1 MLELL
6 AVGPDV
12 RQRCRFLLPPAEAVR
27 LGRSHGAELPVPWE
41 SHLSRAHLQ
50 LRSNGEVV
58 EMSPL
63 PAARNPVFVAG
74 ETVESCRLRAGDRFV
89 IGETTFYLLE
99 SSLDPDSPDDQPIE
113 EVTFAPGQLKQ
124 VRFEDADRRIDV
136 LTHLPEVIWG
146 ARTASERDSRLVN
159 LLLSGIRHADAA
171 AVVRLKGDDVTVDH
185 WERRRETAG
194 TFRPSKRL
202 ALEALRKR
210 KQSVLQVWDARERQT
225 SDYTV
230 STDVDWAFCTPVNVG
245 RGETWGLYVAG
256 RLEHSPTARDPE
268 PLSRPALHADVKFA
282 EIVAEIISS
291 VQQLNR
297 VEGDLSVLRQ
307 FLSPPILK
315 ALEQHTDDGGLRTEL
330 LEPRECDV
338 TVLFCDLRGFSSQAE
353 ESADDLLGLLERV
366 SRALEVMTGRIL
378 EHGGVTGDFLGDAV
392 LGFWGWPFSSEESTL
407 NACRAALSIRRAFEQ
422 KADDDRRDSQLAHLK
437 DFRVGIGI
445 AHGRAVA
452 GKIGTSDRVS
462 VTVFGPVVNLASRL
476 ETMTKQLR
484 GSILLDEATAE
495 IVRQKLCPADGRI
508 RKLGR
513 VQPFG
518 LETPLLVS
526 ELLPPAGELP
536 ELTDEHLQQ
545 YEAGVEAFIAGDWE
559 SAYAHLHAMPPS
571 DRAQDFLTLRIAEHN
586 RVAPAGWDGVVKLP
600 GK

>member
-12 RQRCRFLLPPAEAVR
+12 RQRCRFLLPPGSVR
-27 LGRSHGAELPVPWE
+27 LGRSDEVELPVPWE
-41 SHLSRAHLQ
+41 SHLSRVHLEVHSDGDSLALQQ
-50 LRSNGEVV
+50 LG
-58 EMSPL
+58 
-63 PAARNPVFVAG
+63 AARNPVFVAG
-74 ETVESCRLRAGDRFV
+74 EEVESCRLHPGDRFV
-89 IGETTFYLLE
+89 VGETTFYLLE
-99 SSLDPDSPDDQPIE
+99 SSLDSDSPVDQPIE

-146 ARTASERDSRLVN
+146 ARTVSERDSRLVN
-159 LLLSGIRHADAA
+159 LLLSGVRHADAA
-171 AVVRLKGDDVTVDH
+171 AVVRLKGEDITVDH

-210 KQSVLQVWDARERQT
+210 KQSVLQVWDSRLAAATE
-225 SDYTV
+225 YTV

-245 RGETWGLYVAG
+245 RGEVWGLYVAG
-256 RLEHSPTARDPE
+256 RLET
-268 PLSRPALHADVKFA
+268 PLSAAETDPLLRPALHADVKFA
-282 EIVAEIISS
+282 EIIAEIISS

-315 ALEQHTDDGGLRTEL
+315 ALEQHSDEGGLRTEL

-338 TVLFCDLRGFSSQAE
+338 TVLFCDLRGFSSQVE

-392 LGFWGWPFSSEESTL
+392 LGFWGWPFGSEESTL
-407 NACRAALSIRRAFEQ
+407 NACRAALAIRQAFEPHSSPLSR
-422 KADDDRRDSQLAHLK
+422 AVPPGTLK

-484 GSILLDEATAE
+484 GSILLDEATAG
-495 IVRQKLCPADGRI
+495 IVRQKLCAADGRI

-513 VQPFG
+513 VQPYG

-526 ELLPPAGELP
+526 ELLPPASELP
-536 ELTDEHLQQ
+536 ELTDDHLKQ
-545 YEAGVEAFIAGDWE
+545 YEAGVDAFIAGDWE
-559 SAYAHLHAMPPS
+559 TAYAHLHAMPAC

-586 RVAPAGWDGVVKLP
+586 RIAPPGWDGVIKLP